1 MMHTRL
7 LSVVADPQELRV
19 VLASRSP
26 RRIELISQLGVT
38 VEVVPADIDETP
50 LPGEEPVDYV
60 KRLASS
66 KARAV
71 QERLGTVALVL
82 GADTT
87 VDLDGVIFGQPDDEA
102 EARRML
108 KALSARTHRVHT
120 GVAVIGPNRSESL
133 VVTSLVTFEPVT
145 DAILD
150 WYIGTG
156 EWEGKAGSYA
166 IQGLGGTLVAS
177 TRGSMSNI
185 IGLPLQ
191 ETARLLGLGC

>member
-1 MMHTRL
+1 MHTRL
-7 LSVVADPQELRV
+7 PSVVDDQHNLRV

-26 RRIELISQLGVT
+26 RRIELISQLGVIA
-38 VEVVPADIDETP
+38 EVVPADIDETP
-50 LPGEEPVDYV
+50 LLGEEPVEYV
-60 KRLASS
+60 KRLSSS

-71 QERLGTVALVL
+71 QERLSTDALVL

-87 VDLDGVIFGQPDDEA
+87 VDLDGVIFGQPVDET

-120 GVAVIGPNRSESL
+120 GVAVIGPERSESL
-133 VVTSLVTFEPVT
+133 VVTSMVTFEPVT
-145 DAILD
+145 DALLD

-156 EWEGKAGSYA
+156 EWQGKAGSYA